1 MKSAP
6 IEDLVGDT
14 YAHLYELVVPE
25 LVVKSNNEENRVRMR
40 VDQLLMNASTVAPE
54 EPPTEP
60 STKSSRPKSV
70 GRREIQRKAEALVAR
85 PAPPP
90 AAVSL
95 KPIPAVSNTK
105 TLAAVAIPEKEP
117 EQVKS
122 GALLAVR
129 EMEDAGKDLSSVP
142 GSLHD
147 SADDESELSEIE
159 DGAEEALDEA
169 LDDEGVKVLFPN
181 LSGRDNRGEGGEA
194 DEEEEE
200 GDVDGGED
208 VGEDVEKDAQ
218 REGMDVDVE

>member
-25 LVVKSNNEENRVRMR
+25 LVVKSNTEENRVRMR

-54 EPPTEP
+54 EPPIEP

-85 PAPPP
+85 PAPLP
-90 AAVSL
+90 AAVSS

-105 TLAAVAIPEKEP
+105 TLAAVAIPEREP

-181 LSGRDNRGEGGEA
+181 LSGRDNRGEGREV
-194 DEEEEE
+194 DEDEEE
-200 GDVDGGED
+200 GDVEGGEEIGD
-208 VGEDVEKDAQ
+208 DVEKDAQ
-218 REGMDVDVE
+218 REEMDVDAE